1 MGNQSSQTFLVFIR
15 KISSSKFDD
24 ILFKGWRSPFIAF
37 CLQRLGACRRTVSP
51 IYIKL
56 KIITSKLY
64 NTSASIAVIKKAF
77 FVDGVPKF
85 VIVKEKFINKTE
97 SLTASH
103 KLMKSHLTKHVQ
115 DLYNLSMQYNDLKS
129 FLALLKYL
137 YCQGP
142 FWKKN
147 LDGNS
152 RLNYFFC
159 LNNMLFSAWSLD
171 LSVCLSAKLRLFD
184 FL

>member
-1 MGNQSSQTFLVFIR
+1 MIFFSKDEDHHLLHFVYSVLERVAEPCRRF
-15 KISSSKFDD
+15 ISSWKLLLQNYIILQQVLQLSK
-24 ILFKGWRSPFIAF
+24 RH
-37 CLQRLGACRRTVSP
+37 
-51 IYIKL
+51 
-56 KIITSKLY
+56 
-64 NTSASIAVIKKAF
+64 F

-159 LNNMLFSAWSLD
+159 LNNMLFGAWSLD

>member
-1 MGNQSSQTFLVFIR
+1 M
-15 KISSSKFDD
+15 
-24 ILFKGWRSPFIAF
+24 
-37 CLQRLGACRRTVSP
+37 
-51 IYIKL
+51 
-56 KIITSKLY
+56 ITSKLH

-77 FVDGVPKF
+77 FVDVVPKF

-97 SLTASH
+97 SLAASH

-129 FLALLKYL
+129 FPVLLKYL

-147 LDGNS
+147 LDANS

-159 LNNMLFSAWSLD
+159 LNNMLFGA
-171 LSVCLSAKLRLFD
+171 
-184 FL
+184 